1 MAYDNGHVI
10 EFSTPTL
17 ASGYYNI
24 TCTFDSDVS
33 YTVEETFLVYNKSS
47 ISYTSINPHFIDIDT
62 AETAVITGSGFV
74 NTSDIACVSRDRHV
88 FKAKF
93 VSSTSVSCSVPP
105 TKDSVQISLAVSF
118 SRGDREIGE
127 SALNFTIYANESK
140 PVSAKFLNN
149 LKVIEISFNLPTKS
163 REVAVSCS
171 AFFPQGNASSFG
183 ARSKCFF
190 GNSRQ
195 MIIQLQDRP
204 SIVPNDTLRFRL
216 NSITRRYQKITKEPR
231 ETYYDLVVAPPD
243 VPVTPVAKVGGV
255 EVLGE
260 CLVYK
265 IR

>member
-1 MAYDNGHVI
+1 MAHNNGRVI
-10 EFSTPTL
+10 EFSTPSL

-24 TCTFDSDVS
+24 TCTFDSNVS

-47 ISYTSINPHFIDIDT
+47 ITYTSINPHFIDINT
-62 AETAVITGSGFV
+62 AETAIITGSGFV
-74 NTSDIACVSRDRHV
+74 NTSDIACVSRYRHV

-105 TKDSVQISLAVSF
+105 TKNSVKISLAVSF

-127 SALNFTIYANESK
+127 GALNFTIYANESK

-163 REVAVSCS
+163 REAAVPCS
-171 AFFPQGNASSFG
+171 AFFSQGNASSFG
-183 ARSKCFF
+183 TRSKCFF

-195 MIIQLQDRP
+195 MIIQLQDGP
-204 SIVPNDTLRFRL
+204 SIVPSDTLQFRL
-216 NSITRRYQKITKEPR
+216 NSITRRYQKVTKEPR

-243 VPVTPVAKVGGV
+243 VPVMPVAKVGGV